1 MDGKYADGS
10 YCPQKEIG
18 MKELKKKKKWS
29 IRYVPTTESTAA
41 VKLLAEEMGV
51 SLTTAKLLYTRGLC
65 TAEQATVFL
74 KQAET
79 SLHDPFRLKDI
90 ELAVER
96 VFQAL
101 EKGERIAIYGDY
113 DVDGVTSV
121 SLLYTY
127 LSRLGADIGYYIPC
141 RSREGYGL
149 SISAIDILKDKGV
162 ELIITVDTGI
172 TAMEEVAYATK
183 LGIDTVITD
192 HHECRPELPEACALV
207 NPHRPDD
214 EYPFKDL
221 AGVGVVFKLI
231 CALEMTKC
239 RREGRSEID
248 GVRQIC
254 REYADLVAIG
264 TIADVMPIVDENR
277 LIVALGLRLVEETNR
292 PGLRA

>member
-1 MDGKYADGS
+1 
-10 YCPQKEIG
+10 

-29 IRYVPTTESTAA
+29 IRYVPTAENTAL
-41 VKLLAEEMGV
+41 VKSLADQLGV
-51 SLTTAKLLYTRGLC
+51 SATTAKLLFTRGLC
-65 TAEQATVFL
+65 TADQATVFL

-79 SLHDPFRLKDI
+79 SLHNPFMLKDI
-90 ELAVER
+90 EQAVER
-96 VFQAL
+96 ILLAL
-101 EKGERIAIYGDY
+101 ERGERIAIYGDY

-149 SISAIDILKDKGV
+149 STSAIDTLSERGV

-172 TAMEEVAYATK
+172 TAMEEVAYATS
-183 LGIDTVITD
+183 LGIDTVVTD

-221 AGVGVVFKLI
+221 AGVGVAFKLV
-231 CALEMTKC
+231 CALNDGAYDVADSFVDLLSNEFRKKKIKA
-239 RREGRSEID
+239 EIQC
-248 GVRQIC
+248 GCISLKYGQQI
-254 REYADLVAIG
+254 EFVI
-264 TIADVMPIVDENR
+264 
-277 LIVALGLRLVEETNR
+277 
-292 PGLRA
+292 

>member
-1 MDGKYADGS
+1 
-10 YCPQKEIG
+10 
-18 MKELKKKKKWS
+18 MKELKKKKKWR
-29 IRYVPTTESTAA
+29 IRYVPTAESTAA

-183 LGIDTVITD
+183 L
-192 HHECRPELPEACALV
+192 
-207 NPHRPDD
+207 
-214 EYPFKDL
+214 
-221 AGVGVVFKLI
+221 
-231 CALEMTKC
+231 
-239 RREGRSEID
+239 
-248 GVRQIC
+248 
-254 REYADLVAIG
+254 
-264 TIADVMPIVDENR
+264 
-277 LIVALGLRLVEETNR
+277 
-292 PGLRA
+292 